1 MEAAGVDE
9 ATGAII
15 YYGEKQKKKR
25 TFKRFRKERRNKEK
39 TSNFSRAV
47 RVCVQLFFS
56 DYFLTLIAAYGIL
69 ENRQIDLFGDIL
81 RR

>member
-1 MEAAGVDE
+1 MRQPVRSYI
-9 ATGAII
+9 TG
-15 YYGEKQKKKR
+15 KNKR
-25 TFKRFRKERRNKEK
+25 KENFKRFRKERRNKEK
-39 TSNFSRAV
+39 PVISRAV

>member
-1 MEAAGVDE
+1 MRQPVRSYIRGK
-9 ATGAII
+9 TK
-15 YYGEKQKKKR
+15 EKEN
-25 TFKRFRKERRNKEK
+25 FKRFRKERRNKERPVI
-39 TSNFSRAV
+39 SRAV

-69 ENRQIDLFGDIL
+69 ENRQIDLFGDTL

>member
-1 MEAAGVDE
+1 MRQPVRSYI
-9 ATGAII
+9 TGKTK
-15 YYGEKQKKKR
+15 EKEN
-25 TFKRFRKERRNKEK
+25 FKRFREERRNKEK
-39 TSNFSRAV
+39 PVISRAV

-69 ENRQIDLFGDIL
+69 ENRQIDLFGDTL

>member
-1 MEAAGVDE
+1 MRQPVRSYI
-9 ATGAII
+9 TG
-15 YYGEKQKKKR
+15 KNKRKKR
-25 TFKRFRKERRNKEK
+25 TLKDSGKKDETKK
-39 TSNFSRAV
+39 KPVISRAV

>member
-1 MEAAGVDE
+1 MRQPVRSILRGK
-9 ATGAII
+9 TK
-15 YYGEKQKKKR
+15 EKEN
-25 TFKRFRKERRNKEK
+25 FKRFREERRNKEK
-39 TSNFSRAV
+39 PVISRAV

-69 ENRQIDLFGDIL
+69 ENRQIDLFGDTL

>member
-15 YYGEKQKKKR
+15 YYGEKQKKKEN
-25 TFKRFRKERRNKEK
+25 FKRFRKERRNKKK
-39 TSNFSRAV
+39 TSNFKGCTRLCAA
-47 RVCVQLFFS
+47 LFS

>member
-1 MEAAGVDE
+1 M
-9 ATGAII
+9 
-15 YYGEKQKKKR
+15 
-25 TFKRFRKERRNKEK
+25 
-39 TSNFSRAV
+39 SRAV

-69 ENRQIDLFGDIL
+69 ENRQIDLFGDTL